1 VTSDPPDDQAEVPAP
16 DTTEEVGDPTVG
28 DAVDPPD
35 DTAPANSDEPQAA
48 VTPETES
55 TPVESTDA
63 DDPDAPEGS
72 DTAEPVRDSIFDR
85 KAELVGVD
93 AVGAGNTSGSNGEHD
108 SSNEEGG
115 GTVFGCNLPLG
126 NSNVVGSE
134 YALLGVGLLGLG
146 LRRPAGGYVVARPRS
161 DCYLGRGRVRLT
173 HL

>member
-1 VTSDPPDDQAEVPAP
+1 M
-16 DTTEEVGDPTVG
+16 
-28 DAVDPPD
+28 DPPD

-126 NSNVVGSE
+126 NSNVVGGE

-146 LRRPAGGYVVARPRS
+146 LRRPAGALRDMLWPDREATV
-161 DCYLGRGRVRLT
+161 T
-173 HL
+173 